1 MTIAAFIKA
10 HRQAVLADEANFT
23 DDCVPIDEAAAEAS
37 QAVEIQAFQALV
49 RAQCSTHEEVQAKL
63 GYILHGSIGQR
74 DTLVAVLQLY
84 PEEGTDIDGDG
95 MVELFL
101 RSLECT
107 GHRFEE
113 FG

>member
-1 MTIAAFIKA
+1 MTILALIEA

-37 QAVEIQAFQALV
+37 QAIEIQAFRAFV

-74 DTLVAVLQLY
+74 DTLVTVLQIY
-84 PEEGTDIDGDG
+84 PEEGTDPEGDG

-101 RSLECT
+101 WSLV
-107 GHRFEE
+107 GA
-113 FG
+113 